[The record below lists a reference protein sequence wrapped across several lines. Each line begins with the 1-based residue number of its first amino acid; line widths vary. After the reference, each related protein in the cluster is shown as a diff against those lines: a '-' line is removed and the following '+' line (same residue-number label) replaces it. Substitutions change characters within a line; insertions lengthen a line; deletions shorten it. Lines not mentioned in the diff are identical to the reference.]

1 MTKLSDFLKK
11 QKIDARRVLVAS
23 RDLEQ
28 LRREDR
34 VIKLAKHR
42 LKGADEAAK
51 DAAKEVAAK
60 KPRSGR
66 PVSGPTLDRA
76 LEGGKISGAAKTR
89 IVRAVN
95 AVLTTKKKNEA
106 ALRDLF

>member
-11 QKIDARRVLVAS
+11 QKIDARRVLAAS

-28 LRREDR
+28 LRPEDR
-34 VIKLAKHR
+34 KIKLAK
-42 LKGADEAAK
+42 KAAK
-51 DAAKEVAAK
+51 AGDDAAKEAVKETAAK

-66 PVSGPTLDRA
+66 PVSAPALARA
-76 LEGGKISGAAKTR
+76 LAGGAVPGAAKTR

-95 AVLTTKKKNEA
+95 VVLTTKKKNEV

>member
-1 MTKLSDFLKK
+1 MTKLADFLKK
-11 QKIDARRVLVAS
+11 QKIDARRVIAAS

-34 VIKLAKHR
+34 VIKLAK
-42 LKGADEAAK
+42 KAAKAGDEAAK
-51 DAAKEVAAK
+51 EAAKEVASK

-66 PVSGPTLDRA
+66 PVSAPTLSRA
-76 LEGGKISGAAKTR
+76 LEGGALSGAAKTR

-95 AVLTTKKKNEA
+95 SVLTTKKKNEVT
-106 ALRDLF
+106 LRDLF

>member
-1 MTKLSDFLKK
+1 MTKLADFLKK
-11 QKIDARRVLVAS
+11 QKIDSRRVLVAS
-23 RDLEQ
+23 KELEQ

-34 VIKLAKHR
+34 VIKLAK
-42 LKGADEAAK
+42 KTAKSGDEAAK
-51 DAAKEVAAK
+51 EKVKETAAK

-66 PVSGPTLDRA
+66 PVSGPTLARA
-76 LEGGKISGAAKTR
+76 LAGGSVSGAAKTR
-89 IVRAVN
+89 ITRAVN

>member
-11 QKIDARRVLVAS
+11 QKIDSRRVLVAS
-23 RDLEQ
+23 RDIEQ

-42 LKGADEAAK
+42 AKSDDEAAK
-51 DAAKEVAAK
+51 EAAKEAAAK

-66 PVSGPTLDRA
+66 PVSLPTLARA
-76 LEGGKISGAAKTR
+76 IEGGSLSGAAKTR

-95 AVLTTKKKNEA
+95 AVLTTKKKSEVT
-106 ALRDLF
+106 LRDLF